1 MHGRGAD
8 AGRMGDNRRFQRQPK
23 HMILPEMPP
32 PPDDPH
38 GHRLQ
43 AALWIAAGLAIL
55 ALLYALSPILA
66 PFLLAGI
73 LAYICNPVTD
83 RLTGMGLPRMLAVVL
98 VLLALVALAAGLI
111 LIVLPLIYEEAT
123 VLAARTPEALALAN
137 EKLVPWLRQN
147 FGIRLK
153 LDAASLQKLAA
164 GNWDTVQLILE
175 RVYSS
180 LKIGGIALVGVMV
193 NLLLAPVVMFYLLLD
208 WHGMLARFGG
218 IVPRPWHH
226 KLGSVAADIDAVL
239 SQYLRGQILVMAILA
254 AYYCVALWLA
264 DIPSAFS
271 IGVTTGLLIF
281 IPYLGYATGLILA
294 LLVAALQFAGW
305 GPIVAVLVVYG
316 IGQILESFV
325 LTPFLVGERIGLH
338 PLAVIFALMAF
349 GQLFGFV
356 GVLAALPASAALLVG
371 LRQVRGLYLA
381 SRFYRGA

>member
-1 MHGRGAD
+1 
-8 AGRMGDNRRFQRQPK
+8 
-23 HMILPEMPP
+23 MILPELPP
-32 PPDDPH
+32 SSAEPH
-38 GHRLQ
+38 SHRLQ
-43 AALWIAAGLAIL
+43 AALWIAAGLAVL
-55 ALLYALSPILA
+55 ALLYALSPILT

-73 LAYICNPVTD
+73 LAYVCNPVTD
-83 RLTGMGLPRMLAVVL
+83 RLAGLGLPRMLAVVL
-98 VLLALVALAAGLI
+98 VLLALAALSAGLV
-111 LIVLPLIYEEAT
+111 LIVLPLLYEEAT
-123 VLAARTPEALALAN
+123 VLAARTPEAMALAN
-137 EKLVPWLRQN
+137 EKLLPWLRQN

-164 GNWDTVQLILE
+164 GNWDTVQVILE
-175 RVYSS
+175 RLYSS
-180 LKIGGIALVGVMV
+180 LKIGGVALVGVLV
-193 NLLLAPVVMFYLLLD
+193 NLLLTPVVMFYLLLD
-208 WHGMLARFGG
+208 WHGMLARFSG
-218 IVPRPWHH
+218 IVPRPWHD
-226 KLGSVAADIDAVL
+226 KLRHIAADIDAVL

-271 IGVTTGLLIF
+271 IGVVTGLLIF

-316 IGQILESFV
+316 IGQVLESFV

-371 LRQVRGLYLA
+371 LREVRGLYLA
-381 SRFYRGA
+381 SRFYRGG